1 MFGFGFK
8 SKVKKVLLKEF
19 NYVLKSIEEVEPES
33 LGGQTE
39 EKTVKNFR
47 KKFDYEIR
55 KIQDDS
61 LNSVIEETKNNY
73 GNEYDAAIM
82 FLIVQMNS
90 LNIGSDGASNFV
102 SENASNIRRIIP
114 LSSHS
119 EGEISS
125 MFAEIQ
131 NKHENKDEETI
142 VKQKNEFVEV
152 FQDWIANNEKET
164 EQN

>member
-8 SKVKKVLLKEF
+8 SKVKKVLFKEF
-19 NYVLKSIEEVEPES
+19 NYDLKSIGDVEPDS
-33 LGGQTE
+33 FGGQTE
-39 EKTVKNFR
+39 EKTVKNIR

-61 LNSVIEETKNNY
+61 LNAVIEQAKNNY

-82 FLIVQMNS
+82 FMLVQMNS
-90 LNIGSDGASNFV
+90 LNICSDDASNFE
-102 SENASNIRRIIP
+102 SENAANIRRIIP

-119 EGEISS
+119 EDEISS
-125 MFAEIQ
+125 LLAEIEK
-131 NKHENKDEETI
+131 KHENKDEETL

-152 FQDWIANNEKET
+152 FKDWVSSSEEEIR
-164 EQN
+164 